1 MIPIQLT
8 CLAIVLISLSMG
20 LRQAESRTEYLR
32 RYGLLVLAAWVAED
46 SCIRCYGFY
55 HYAPGWSLFVDQ
67 VPLAIVLIWPCVI
80 LSARELAGVPLIGA
94 AIVLTDA
101 GLIEPIAVQAG
112 LWHWTEPGL
121 FGVPPIGI
129 LGWALFAGF
138 ALTLIEREWLMPLLV
153 PPLVHLCLLGAWW
166 GALRW
171 VNRQVPPA
179 GAALLAWIVSFGL
192 AWRLRDVQL
201 PRLALMARVPG
212 ALFFFVLL
220 ALYGVDSLLLV
231 AYSLA
236 FAAPYLVLSSRSKW
250 EGPALHSGDTDDRPT
265 PPRAQL

>member
-121 FGVPPIGI
+121 FGVGQHSN
-129 LGWALFAGF
+129 G
-138 ALTLIEREWLMPLLV
+138 
-153 PPLVHLCLLGAWW
+153 LLGAEPARHPFVSADPNADDELVADSASYFGDDIEKKSTPIVEVAPIGVLSEV
-166 GALRW
+166 GAGRKET
-171 VNRQVPPA
+171 VAKITV
-179 GAALLAWIVSFGL
+179 GE
-192 AWRLRDVQL
+192 VQL
-201 PRLALMARVPG
+201 DTVGP
-212 ALFFFVLL
+212 
-220 ALYGVDSLLLV
+220 
-231 AYSLA
+231 
-236 FAAPYLVLSSRSKW
+236 APVGPVSPISRSY
-250 EGPALHSGDTDDRPT
+250 
-265 PPRAQL
+265 PRQH